1 MNKLM
6 PIFLLT
12 SFILTTIACSCSY
25 LPPIILNPEVSKL
38 SGHRFHEISCLSD
51 GDTIIAVS
59 LMNPGLENKLLTIA
73 VPEGHVEDINERW
86 SDFSLPSGS
95 PTESM
100 AVVTVSVNEIWLLD
114 VEHANLKFL
123 TKGDGAIFSRDG
135 SEIIIYVSNLSVS
148 DLNHR
153 ELRYIDLQGKVVR
166 TVNLEFD
173 DDLSHQG
180 REHLTGLS
188 LSPDEK
194 YLLISLVN
202 FDPEIFQYT
211 TYVADTR
218 SGEVVNMYLE
228 GKAGYAH
235 WSPDG
240 SRLAYINVTDD
251 ILGEGELVIA
261 DREGNCLYKPDIPAE
276 VDGLT
281 WSPDCNRIAF
291 LLRGA
296 IYILDLETLST
307 SEEAIERCQ

>member
-1 MNKLM
+1 MKTYRTNLWLALIIM
-6 PIFLLT
+6 M
-12 SFILTTIACSCSY
+12 FIVCSCSY

-38 SGHRFHEISCLSD
+38 SGHRFNDISWLSD

-73 VPEGHVEDINERW
+73 VPEGHVEEIDDRW
-86 SDFSLPSGS
+86 NNFSLPSRSPNGS
-95 PTESM
+95 I

-123 TKGDGAIFSRDG
+123 TKGDGAVFSRDG

-211 TYVADTR
+211 TYIADTR
-218 SGEVVNMYLE
+218 SGEVVNMFLE
-228 GKAGYAH
+228 DQVGYAH

-240 SRLAYINVTDD
+240 NRLAYIHVTDD
-251 ILGEGELVIA
+251 FFGEGELVIA
-261 DREGNCLYKPDIPAE
+261 DREGNCLYKPEIPAE
-276 VDGLT
+276 VEVLT
-281 WSPDCNRIAF
+281 WSPDSNRVAF

-296 IYILDLETLST
+296 VYILDLETLST
-307 SEEAIERCQ
+307 SEEAMDRCQ